1 MLATTVPFLFV
12 MESGE
17 TIQQFVLGKVNVLLL
32 IIVIVPMDSL
42 VMIAKYQ
49 YVMV

>member
-12 MESGE
+12 MESGQ
-17 TIQQFVLGKVNVLLL
+17 TIQQFALGKVNVLPL
-32 IIVIVPMDSL
+32 ITVIVPMDSL
-42 VMIAKYQ
+42 VTIAKCQ